1 MKPAWPRKLTRLPQR
16 LPEAGSMPVERVAHG
31 LNNALAVINGFSELL
46 LGVMTECDPHRRYVE
61 EIERAGQHAAEL
73 TRQLL
78 SGAGRAAAPPA
89 GKARANR
96 ALRDLAHDHRGHETI
111 LLVDDDDAVRD
122 SLGHALAVLGYNV
135 LAAEDGLEALRVA
148 AGMPNRRI
156 DLLLTDVV
164 MPGMNGRDL
173 ARRLLQI
180 RPSIRVVYTS
190 GYTDGDAAFLGL
202 AETGSSFLPKPF
214 LPEALAGVVRSQL
227 NRLVPVAGGTGAKDD
242 GIGC

>member
-164 MPGMNGRDL
+164 MPDMDGCTL
-173 ARRLLQI
+173 ADRLREKQPELKVLF
-180 RPSIRVVYTS
+180 SS
-190 GYTDGDAAFLGL
+190 GYERNVALRRRRQRSGDA
-202 AETGSSFLPKPF
+202 FLPKPF
-214 LPEALAGVVRSQL
+214 SADALAQTVAALLTERPPAANST
-227 NRLVPVAGGTGAKDD
+227 RLAA
-242 GIGC
+242 